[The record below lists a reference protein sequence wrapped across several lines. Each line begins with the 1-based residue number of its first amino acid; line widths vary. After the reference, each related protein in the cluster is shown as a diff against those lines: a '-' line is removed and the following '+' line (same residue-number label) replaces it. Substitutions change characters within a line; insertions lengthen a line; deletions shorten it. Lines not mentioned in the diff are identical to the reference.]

1 MRVAVVGSRSLTV
14 SNLEDYLPP
23 DTTEIISGGAKGVDL
38 SAKAHALR
46 QGLAYTEIR
55 PDYARYGRAA
65 PIRRNDL
72 IVDQADFVLIF
83 WDGRSAGTKYVIRRC
98 GRLSKPHQV
107 HLSADMQNAGKP

>member
-14 SNLEDYLPP
+14 SSLEAYLPP
-23 DTTEIISGGAKGVDL
+23 DTVEIISGGAKGVDL

-55 PDYARYGRAA
+55 SDYVRYGRAA

-83 WDGRSAGTKYVIRRC
+83 WDGVSAGTKYVIRRC
-98 GRLSKPHQV
+98 EELSKPHRVCLISPTQK
-107 HLSADMQNAGKP
+107 AGKP